1 MLNFEFWR
9 GGCWPPKLSAVWISG
24 HKKGLCLH
32 HWTTSYGTYT
42 NTTQHPHSSV
52 MGKSLC
58 KYCKSPGANG
68 THFVVVSS
76 GQPFQCISNEGTLFD
91 RMVRDKKGN
100 NIQGDLRFCEEC
112 AKDVSRPWMKEEV
125 LLLDAAVAKHFPD
138 NTSLAF
144 EQLGVIWSLVANEVP
159 GKLGIL
165 TTLSKIDR
173 DTENT
178 YFFCT

>member
-1 MLNFEFWR
+1 MA
-9 GGCWPPKLSAVWISG
+9 PKAVSCLDFRSQKRPLHDASLDNIIWYI
-24 HKKGLCLH
+24 HKH
-32 HWTTSYGTYT
+32 
-42 NTTQHPHSSV
+42 NPQHPHSSV

-112 AKDVSRPWMKEEV
+112 AKDVSRAWKKEEV